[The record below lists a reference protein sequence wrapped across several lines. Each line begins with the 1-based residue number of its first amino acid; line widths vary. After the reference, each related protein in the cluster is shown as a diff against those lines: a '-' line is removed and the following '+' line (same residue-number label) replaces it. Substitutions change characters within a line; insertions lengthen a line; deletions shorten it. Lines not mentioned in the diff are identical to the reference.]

1 MHDVA
6 AGHAQLRPALN
17 VVVQDAHMVG
27 HAPHAAAYAKKAA
40 AACTVV
46 GGAGSAGQQREETDS

>member
-27 HAPHAAAYAKKAA
+27 HALHAAAYARKAA
-40 AACTVV
+40 ACALT
-46 GGAGSAGQQREETDS
+46 GR